1 MKIQRAQM
9 CRSCLSK
16 LFCIQKIPFCTL
28 FISYFQ
34 QVQSVPPLEHLF
46 TLSFIFFQ
54 QKKDESSKNR
64 GNNVQLLRI
73 DQSPYLEEFETGNSL
88 HNHEGPP
95 LMATPINRR
104 DETGSDGS
112 RESSTSGD
120 SRTATKSLLNS
131 SLISAQSDVI
141 LRRQKDGIISPY
153 VSTPVL
159 LRREDMESPRD
170 RSATHDVSAFR
181 ARQVRSAIFTE
192 SDWSLGRL
200 PRPRSMDSLDKVPSS
215 SSTLTPGDTGDGSS
229 GKFEVSGTLLRTKQQ
244 GMMKHLSPA
253 ASPRGLR
260 KPQWA
265 RSSPNI
271 SPVVPRKEYPISLDP
286 LPPSPPSPT
295 SSRRSA
301 SPRSS
306 PILARKLEER
316 SPVRSPK
323 HSPILSRKENT
334 KTLSPP
340 GGSRRASMPNSY
352 HHSLDT
358 VPVRE
363 RSLDPPK
370 AKVSVQVL
378 TSANTADTSAA
389 QPRSN
394 TTPFQDDQW
403 KRIPVEGALNSPQTQ
418 RLNGDVSGSNP
429 PYHERQRSGTGERR
443 EEPTTSTPRGLQ
455 RQGSFSEKNNKVAEL
470 SRNSGQHVRERS
482 SSGNKNDVPRA
493 KEGPTR
499 DTSQTGPAHLRR
511 RSLSGDRNSG
521 LRVIQEKDGPSRDT
535 VQTGPVHSRSLSA
548 DRNDGLRASQ
558 RQGTLFVAASIP
570 RQSVPVTAH
579 YVTTGTVARSEPIP
593 AVTSGVGT
601 SVYIDA
607 TGMNLSS
614 TSAVSL
620 GSRPEVSPSSVYAVV
635 RDKRGDEH
643 VISASNTTSSRDL
656 STPSRDQPSSSRY
669 SSPAPRNTTILD
681 TSSTSRNSATSVSR
695 NGGVSNPVELQPFA
709 NEDRDENRNDTKL
722 QVTASAVQEASKQN
736 FSSVRARILE
746 IEHQSPP
753 HVSQV
758 HAVDDDDDDAHSVSS
773 PHSRDCSPAL
783 RKVRNKA
790 KKAAKEKEIFVDS
803 VAPSETGS
811 NESGRRTSAEERSRA
826 RSVGGKD
833 AEGKKSSVWYEYGCV

>member
-1 MKIQRAQM
+1 M
-9 CRSCLSK
+9 
-16 LFCIQKIPFCTL
+16 
-28 FISYFQ
+28 
-34 QVQSVPPLEHLF
+34 
-46 TLSFIFFQ
+46 
-54 QKKDESSKNR
+54 
-64 GNNVQLLRI
+64 QLLRI
-73 DQSPYLEEFETGNSL
+73 DQTPYLEEFETGNSL
-88 HNHEGPP
+88 YNYEGPP
-95 LMATPINRR
+95 LLATPIIRR
-104 DETGSDGS
+104 DETGSEGS

-141 LRRQKDGIISPY
+141 LRRQKDGVITPY

-159 LRREDMESPRD
+159 PRREDMESPRD
-170 RSATHDVSAFR
+170 RSGTHDVSAFR

-192 SDWSLGRL
+192 SDWSPGRL

-215 SSTLTPGDTGDGSS
+215 SSTLTPGDLGSGDGSS
-229 GKFEVSGTLLRTKQQ
+229 SKAEVSGTLPRTKKQ
-244 GMMKHLSPA
+244 GMMKHVSPA

-265 RSSPNI
+265 QSSPNI
-271 SPVVPRKEYPISLDP
+271 SPVVPRKENPISLNH

-316 SPVRSPK
+316 PPVRSPK

-334 KTLSPP
+334 KTFSPP
-340 GGSRRASMPNSY
+340 GGPRRASMPNQY
-352 HHSLDT
+352 NQTLDI

-363 RSLDPPK
+363 RSSDPSKP
-370 AKVSVQVL
+370 KVSVQVVL
-378 TSANTADTSAA
+378 SSNTADASAA

-394 TTPFQDDQW
+394 TTPLQDDQW
-403 KRIPVEGALNSPQTQ
+403 KRIPVDGVLNSPQTQ
-418 RLNGDVSGSNP
+418 RLNGDVCGSIP

-443 EEPTTSTPRGLQ
+443 EEPTTSTPRGFQ
-455 RQGSFSEKNNKVAEL
+455 RQGSFSEKNIKATEL
-470 SRNSGQHVRERS
+470 SRNNGQHVRERS
-482 SSGNKNDVPRA
+482 SSGNKIDGTRA
-493 KEGPTR
+493 KERPTR
-499 DTSQTGPAHLRR
+499 DTSQTGPAHLRQ

-521 LRVIQEKDGPSRDT
+521 LRVNQAKDGPSRDT

-548 DRNDGLRASQ
+548 DRNDGRRLSQ
-558 RQGTLFVAASIP
+558 RQGTLFVASSIP

-579 YVTTGTVARSEPIP
+579 FVTTGTVARSEPIP

-607 TGMNLSS
+607 TRMNLSS

-620 GSRPEVSPSSVYAVV
+620 GSRPEVSSSSVYAIV

-643 VISASNTTSSRDL
+643 VIPASNTTPSRDL
-656 STPSRDQPSSSRY
+656 STPSRDQSSLSSSPLASSAVTTPY
-669 SSPAPRNTTILD
+669 SSPASRNTTSLD

-695 NGGVSNPVELQPFA
+695 HGGVSNPVEMQPFV
-709 NEDRDENRNDTKL
+709 NDQRDENRNDTKL
-722 QVTASAVQEASKQN
+722 QVTTSGVQEALKQN
-736 FSSVRARILE
+736 VSSVRARILE

-753 HVSQV
+753 HVSQA
-758 HAVDDDDDDAHSVSS
+758 HAFDDDDDDAQSVSS
-773 PHSRDCSPAL
+773 LHSRDCSPAL

-803 VAPSETGS
+803 LAPSETGS
-811 NESGRRTSAEERSRA
+811 SESSRRTAAEERSRA
-826 RSVGGKD
+826 RTAGAKD
-833 AEGKKSSVWYEYGCV
+833 GEGKKSSVWYEYGCV

>member
-1 MKIQRAQM
+1 MFENPACSDVQVMSFKTI
-9 CRSCLSK
+9 
-16 LFCIQKIPFCTL
+16 LFTEDPFFL
-28 FISYFQ
+28 YFFNIMFPTGP
-34 QVQSVPPLEHLF
+34 VDSVPPLKLLF
-46 TLSFIFFQ
+46 TFSFICFQ
-54 QKKDESSKNR
+54 QKKDESSKSK

-104 DETGSDGS
+104 DETGSEGS

-159 LRREDMESPRD
+159 SRREDMESPRD

-192 SDWSLGRL
+192 SDWSPGRL

-215 SSTLTPGDTGDGSS
+215 SSTLTPGDMGSGDGAS
-229 GKFEVSGTLLRTKQQ
+229 GKFEVSGTLPRTKTR

-265 RSSPNI
+265 QSSPNI

-316 SPVRSPK
+316 PPVRSPK
-323 HSPILSRKENT
+323 HSPILNRKENT
-334 KTLSPP
+334 KTFSPP
-340 GGSRRASMPNSY
+340 GGPRRASMPNQY
-352 HHSLDT
+352 HHSLDI

-363 RSLDPPK
+363 RTLDPPK
-370 AKVSVQVL
+370 AKVSVQVV
-378 TSANTADTSAA
+378 TSANTGDASAG

-403 KRIPVEGALNSPQTQ
+403 KRIPLE

-429 PYHERQRSGTGERR
+429 PYHEKQRSGSGERR

-455 RQGSFSEKNNKVAEL
+455 RQGSFSEKNIKATEL
-470 SRNSGQHVRERS
+470 SRNDGQHVRERS
-482 SSGNKNDVPRA
+482 SCGNRNDGPRA
-493 KEGPTR
+493 IEGPTR

-521 LRVIQEKDGPSRDT
+521 PRVIQAKDGPGRET
-535 VQTGPVHSRSLSA
+535 VQTGPVHIRSLSA

-558 RQGTLFVAASIP
+558 RQGTLFVASSIP

-607 TGMNLSS
+607 TGVNLSS

-620 GSRPEVSPSSVYAVV
+620 GSRPEVSPSSVFAVV

-643 VISASNTTSSRDL
+643 VIPASNTTPSRDL
-656 STPSRDQPSSSRY
+656 STPSRDQPSLSRY
-669 SSPAPRNTTILD
+669 SSSASRNTTSLD

-709 NEDRDENRNDTKL
+709 NEERDENRNDTKL

-758 HAVDDDDDDAHSVSS
+758 HAVDDEDDDAHSVSS

-803 VAPSETGS
+803 LAPSETGS
-811 NESGRRTSAEERSRA
+811 NESGRRTSAEERSRG
-826 RSVGGKD
+826 RSVDGKD